1 MLKRLGA
8 PQLIG
13 SAAIVI
19 GLGLVSLYSASAV
32 RAELVFGS
40 STTYLL
46 RQLEGLAL
54 GLAAGAIAA
63 SLPLPVLRKFAFVG
77 WGITT
82 LLLAATLTP
91 LGVQHH
97 GAQRW
102 LDIAGLSFQ
111 PLEFAKLGLVLG
123 LASWLSSHEK
133 ELHRAR
139 ISLGVPALLASI
151 PAGLL
156 LLQPD
161 FGGATMLLGFTLVL
175 VFVAGAR
182 LSHLAT
188 AAALA
193 LPPLALIAISEPYRW
208 SRLRSFVDPFADATN
223 HGYQLVQSLL
233 AFGIGGTF
241 GSGIGAGQQK
251 LGFLPEAHT
260 DFILSVVGEEMGL
273 VGVAGVLGLFG
284 LMGVAS
290 LGIASRARDSFS
302 MLLATGASLLLW
314 MQACLN
320 AGVAMGLLPT
330 KGATL
335 PLFSY
340 GRSSIVASLIAI
352 GLLLNV
358 ARPRASRRRGW
369 R

>member
-1 MLKRLGA
+1 MLKHLGA

-13 SAAIVI
+13 SATVII

-46 RQLEGLAL
+46 RQLQGLGIGVATGSVAATL
-54 GLAAGAIAA
+54 PLAA
-63 SLPLPVLRKFAFVG
+63 LRKFAFAG
-77 WGITT
+77 WGITV

-102 LDIAGLSFQ
+102 LELAGQSFQ
-111 PLEFAKLGLVLG
+111 PLEFAKLGLVLA
-123 LASWLSSHEK
+123 LASWLASNEK

-139 ISLGVPALLASI
+139 FSLGVPALLASI

-161 FGGATMLLGFTLVL
+161 FGGAAILIAFTIVM

-182 LSHLAT
+182 LSHLA
-188 AAALA
+188 AGAALSVPA
-193 LPPLALIAISEPYRW
+193 LALIAISAPYRW
-208 SRLRSFVDPFADATN
+208 SRLQSFVDPFADASN

-241 GSGIGAGQQK
+241 GTGVGAGQQK

-273 VGVAGVLGLFG
+273 VGVAGVLCLFG
-284 LMGVAS
+284 FMGVAS

-314 MQACLN
+314 MQGCLN

-340 GRSSIVASLIAI
+340 GRSSLIASLIAI

-358 ARPRASRRRGW
+358 ARPRASKRRGW

>member
-1 MLKRLGA
+1 MLKGLGA

-13 SAAIVI
+13 SAAVVI

-32 RAELVFGS
+32 RAELVFGV

-46 RQLEGLAL
+46 RQFEGLAI
-54 GLAAGAIAA
+54 GLAAGTLAA
-63 SLPLPVLRKFAFVG
+63 LLPLGMLRKLAFVA
-77 WGITT
+77 WGGTT

-102 LDIAGLSFQ
+102 LGIGGPTFQ

-123 LASWLSSHEK
+123 LARWLSSHDK
-133 ELHRAR
+133 QLHRAR
-139 ISLGVPALLASI
+139 ISLGVPALLVSI

-161 FGGATMLLGFTLVL
+161 FGGAAILVAFTVVL

-182 LSHLAT
+182 LSHLAAAT
-188 AAALA
+188 AVA
-193 LPPLALIAISEPYRW
+193 LPSLALIAISEPYRW
-208 SRLRSFVDPFADATN
+208 SRLRSFVDPFADATGQ
-223 HGYQLVQSLL
+223 GYQLVQSLL

-241 GSGIGAGQQK
+241 GTGIGAGQQK

-260 DFILSVVGEEMGL
+260 DFILAVVGEEMGL

-302 MLLATGASLLLW
+302 MLLATGAGLLLW
-314 MQACLN
+314 LQGCLN

-340 GRSSIVASLIAI
+340 GRSSLVVSLIAI

-358 ARPRASRRRGW
+358 ARPRASRRSGW